1 MNDDYAFKKI
11 ITESINDIKEN
22 IRASLFSESYKIVK
36 AIIEAYDCSLEE
48 ALEREDDVIVL
59 DLDEPSY
66 FELGYA
72 YVDMMGGAKELTS
85 TTLETYF
92 DYEAFG
98 RDLVLVGEFTITK
111 DGKGVS
117 LI

>member
-1 MNDDYAFKKI
+1 MN
-11 ITESINDIKEN
+11 INLGGNVMKSN
-22 IRASLFSESYKIVK
+22 IE
-36 AIIEAYDCSLEE
+36 AIMEAYDCSLEE

-66 FELGYA
+66 FELGYS
-72 YVDMMGGAKELTS
+72 YVDMMGGTKELANK
-85 TTLETYF
+85 TLEFYF

-98 RDLVLVGEFTITK
+98 RDLVLSGEFTITK
-111 DGKGVS
+111 DGKGVN

>member
-1 MNDDYAFKKI
+1 MK
-11 ITESINDIKEN
+11 SN
-22 IRASLFSESYKIVK
+22 IE
-36 AIIEAYDCSLEE
+36 AIMEAYDCSLEE

-66 FELGYA
+66 FELGYS
-72 YVDMMGGAKELTS
+72 YVDMMGGTKELS
-85 TTLETYF
+85 DKTLEYYF
-92 DYEAFG
+92 NYEAFG
-98 RDLVLVGEFTITK
+98 RDLVLSGEFTITK

>member
-1 MNDDYAFKKI
+1 MNRVEILMD
-11 ITESINDIKEN
+11 
-22 IRASLFSESYKIVK
+22 
-36 AIIEAYDCSLEE
+36 AYGMTLEE
-48 ALEREDDVIVL
+48 ALEREDDAIIL
-59 DLDEPSY
+59 DLDKPTH

-72 YVDMMGGAKELTS
+72 YVNDFIGDVSELS
-85 TTLETYF
+85 KNTLELYF

-98 RDLVLVGEFTITK
+98 RDLVYSGEFTITK

>member
-1 MNDDYAFKKI
+1 MK
-11 ITESINDIKEN
+11 S
-22 IRASLFSESYKIVK
+22 RVK
-36 AIIEAYDCSLEE
+36 AIMEAYDCSLEE
-48 ALEREDDVIVL
+48 ALEREDNVTVL

-66 FELGYA
+66 FELGYS
-72 YVDMMGGAKELTS
+72 YVDMMGGTKELS
-85 TTLETYF
+85 NKTLEYYF

-98 RDLVLVGEFTITK
+98 RDLVLSGEFTITK

>member
-1 MNDDYAFKKI
+1 MK
-11 ITESINDIKEN
+11 S
-22 IRASLFSESYKIVK
+22 RVK
-36 AIIEAYDCSLEE
+36 AIMEAYDCSLEE
-48 ALEREDDVIVL
+48 ALERGDDVIVL

-66 FELGYA
+66 FELGYS
-72 YVDMMGGAKELTS
+72 YVDMMGGTKELS
-85 TTLETYF
+85 NKTLEYYF

-98 RDLVLVGEFTITK
+98 RDLVLSGEFTITK